1 MLKYN
6 DFIIFYRQ
14 HENDTAVGSLL
25 KKHLAKPI
33 VNYEIL
39 AVRIDG
45 YISFTEKTLAE
56 KYGTNAAPSKMLEA
70 MSNSM
75 KIEKDSQKDMIFR
88 MMGANKM
95 VENKITSEDAEWFNP
110 IGKN

>member
-1 MLKYN
+1 
-6 DFIIFYRQ
+6 
-14 HENDTAVGSLL
+14 L

-33 VNYEIL
+33 ASYDIL
-39 AVRIDG
+39 AVRING

-56 KYGTNAAPSKMLEA
+56 KYDTTAAPSKMLEV

-75 KIEKDSQKDMIFR
+75 KIEKNSQEDIIFR
-88 MMGANKM
+88 MVGANKM